1 MYTPKTPWSDFVVKL
16 MSIFLW
22 IMIGI
27 SIGTIFLMII
37 ATIIAVVFV
46 LFNIS
51 YDWSWMLAIGK
62 T

>member
-1 MYTPKTPWSDFVVKL
+1 MYIPETPWSDFVVKL

>member
-1 MYTPKTPWSDFVVKL
+1 MYTPETPWSDFVVKL